1 MMIAVKTNVK
11 TSYQCWTSQGCLRLG
26 FNIAIQGG
34 SIVGL
39 SLVSLGV
46 LALFVLI
53 ESSQLMLMPE
63 KCDGDLGY
71 LANKHQ
77 LPLPFENTDG
87 R

>member
-1 MMIAVKTNVK
+1 MMIAVRTNVK
-11 TSYQCWTSQGCLRLG
+11 TSHQCWTSEEGRGLG
-26 FNIAIQGG
+26 FNIATLGG
-34 SIVGL
+34 SVVGL

-53 ESSQLMLMPE
+53 ELSKLMLTAE
-63 KCDGDLGY
+63 KFDGDLGY
-71 LANKHQ
+71 LAKKHQ